1 MDQAKAGAFIAQL
14 RKEAG
19 LTQEQLGQK
28 LGVTNK
34 TVSRWERGNYMP
46 DLDCCLQL
54 SEAFGVTINEILCG
68 QRLSDSDMRQTANQ
82 VITDAVRAEAFSV
95 KERTRY
101 WKTKWR
107 KDHWGLLAGLLAL
120 VIALMAAVCLR
131 PGVPDASR
139 AAEAGLVALAG
150 IFLYGWQ
157 NNRMMIYVEEKLY
170 GKQKPEP

>member
-46 DLDCCLQL
+46 DLDCCLLL
-54 SEAFGVTINEILCG
+54 SETFGVTVNELLYG

-82 VITDAVRAEAFSV
+82 VLADAVRSEVFSL

-107 KDHWGLLAGLLAL
+107 RDHWALLAGLVLL
-120 VIALMAAVCLR
+120 VMGLLAAVCFW
-131 PGVPDASR
+131 PGTTGVTR
-139 AAEAGLVALAG
+139 ALGGGLVALAG

-157 NNRMMIYVEEKLY
+157 NNRMMSYVEEKLY
-170 GKQKPEP
+170 GKQQP